1 MIASF
6 VLGVFGALWDHKG
19 LHLFCRVPALGG
31 SVIANTTLRRLRKSA
46 RLEMQDAGLMAGF
59 VPRKFRGAL
68 ARAGIAEDPCLS
80 WFSVAE
86 ALL

>member
-1 MIASF
+1 
-6 VLGVFGALWDHKG
+6 
-19 LHLFCRVPALGG
+19 
-31 SVIANTTLRRLRKSA
+31 
-46 RLEMQDAGLMAGF
+46 MQDAGLMAGF

-68 ARAGIAEDPCLS
+68 ARAGIAENPCLS